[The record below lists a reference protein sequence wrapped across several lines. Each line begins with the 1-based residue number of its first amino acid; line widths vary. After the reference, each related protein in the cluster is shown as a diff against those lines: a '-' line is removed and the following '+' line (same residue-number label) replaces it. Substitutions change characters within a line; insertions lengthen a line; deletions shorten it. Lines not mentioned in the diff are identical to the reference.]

1 MSQSNKSS
9 LDESIAALEREKL
22 LVKERIEELM
32 AEIAAE
38 SGVNALKR
46 RRYDVGYAPNDWSDE
61 DN

>member
-9 LDESIAALEREKL
+9 LDEKIAALEREKL

-38 SGVNALKR
+38 SGITALKR